1 MRNILRTTL
10 AAAVVLGAAAC
21 SDTTSTDDSSFPLLN
36 SAFESTLAGFSNTY
50 SSYFGADSLGFV
62 PGSHMGRGN
71 GGGMMGG
78 GQQGGMMGGGRGSR
92 GGMNGSNGNGFMM
105 NGGGGMMGGGLHGL
119 FNGDGFGGFGH
130 GRFGDASLQNCAFN
144 ATTNRLECAAEN
156 QAGLTVTRSVAY
168 TSVSGAVQQ
177 AFDSVTTNT
186 INVKASVNGSH
197 TRRDGAVATVSH
209 TSDRTVTGLAA
220 GSTQRT
226 VTGTASGK
234 ETTTGTNANGAFTSV
249 REMSDVTTNVVIPF
263 ATTTPTYPTA
273 GKIER
278 SAKIT
283 LTQTGGTTTSTRTE
297 VITYDGTATA
307 KVVIT
312 VDGTSKTCTLPLP
325 RGRLACN

>member
-1 MRNILRTTL
+1 MTNILRTTF
-10 AAAVVLGAAAC
+10 AAAILIGAAAC
-21 SDTTSTDDSSFPLLN
+21 SDTTSTEDSSLLALN

-62 PGSHMGRGN
+62 PGSHMGRN

-78 GQQGGMMGGGRGSR
+78 GQRGGMMSGGRGNG

-119 FNGDGFGGFGH
+119 FIGDGFGGFGH
-130 GRFGDASLQNCAFN
+130 GRFGDAALQNCAFN

-156 QAGLTVTRSVAY
+156 HAGLTVTRSVAY

-186 INVKASVNGSH
+186 INVKASVSGSH

-226 VTGTASGK
+226 VNGTASGK
-234 ETTTGTNANGAFTSV
+234 ETTTGTNASGAFTSV
-249 REMSDVTTNVVIPF
+249 REMNDVTTNVVIPF
-263 ATTTPTYPTA
+263 ATTAPTYPTS

-283 LTQTGGTTTSTRTE
+283 VTQSGATTTSTRSE

-312 VDGTSKTCTLPLP
+312 VDGTSRTCTLPLP